1 MAVSGSGGAYYRASS
16 TIANTNLIHN
26 ANTIH
31 LWVRATASPATTNV
45 RTAMALVGDGLAGAP
60 PQNPHEQ
67 INWNHTGATFYKAR
81 SHRVA
86 AGTYVSA
93 QIATTPAAN
102 TWHSWATSFDGTNA
116 RIYHNGSL
124 EGTSAATSASFN
136 ASVWV
141 DVLALITSAGTLDSS
156 SQFSIGDVAEVA
168 VWNTALTAEE
178 ITSLSKGYRAKL
190 IRRPNLLFYAP
201 LIRDL
206 AEIRNSRTLVKQ
218 AGTDTYTDH
227 PPVIG

>member
-1 MAVSGSGGAYYRASS
+1 MAVSGSGGAYYRSPS

-31 LWVRATASPATTNV
+31 LWVKANAVPSTANV
-45 RTAMALVGDGLAGAP
+45 RTACSLVGDGLAGAP

-67 INWNHTGATFYKAR
+67 VNWNHTSGTFVKAR
-81 SHRVA
+81 AHRVA
-86 AGTYVSA
+86 AGTYVAA
-93 QIATTPAAN
+93 QLASIPAAD
-102 TWHSWATSFDGTNA
+102 TWHSWASTFDGTNA
-116 RIYHNGSL
+116 RSYLNGAL
-124 EGTSAATSASFN
+124 DGTSGATSASFN

-141 DVLALITSAGTLDSS
+141 DVLAGMTSAGALDSS
-156 SQFSIGDVAEVA
+156 SQFIGGQVAEVA